1 MWPINYLEL
10 IFVGIDQL
18 LPIAVGLI
26 LWIGLA
32 GLGVLVAGRHA
43 TTEANVIF
51 GWATISTIFT
61 LVGVVQRAPFLIL
74 TILAAGAAAAGIIL
88 AIRRR
93 QSLFVPGM
101 WRILVLALPM
111 FLIAGA
117 MEPSQWDEFS
127 HWLPAPEYLLEMN
140 GFPNAEKPNNGTS
153 MLSAYPYGWPMLSY
167 MAGRIAGDQLFN
179 IGGILNLLLLLTFT
193 PFALRTVME
202 IVGRPMGRPIGWGM
216 ASVCALSATILNPTF
231 VQKIVLTAYSG
242 VSTSIATGFCALLT
256 IQFLNALG
264 GRTRQEPWPAAWQL
278 SLALM
283 LLINLRQT
291 NLIVFL
297 IIILAIVLLVARAR
311 ELSMAR
317 LAAFLPLI
325 AIPALVV
332 YGAWRLYVGAELS
345 AYAGS
350 EATFK
355 AFADWNIQEIPM
367 ILSQMLVVAGKK
379 IGYFGVLFIASLF
392 AIAGLIRDRGGF
404 DRLLIVCAAVF
415 VGYNVFLLFT
425 YIAHFSPQNALS
437 VVSFWRYNTQIGG
450 VAIVCVLVGG
460 IYIWNRYLGFE
471 RDFIW
476 PARLTLILVVGLPV
490 AFAPKLRFDL
500 EPPKPHYTAV
510 AKDIEAGGGLLG
522 DLFVMDPKGSGESAV
537 MSRFYLNKNGKPW
550 MSAFHKPTPEKI
562 RRYVGNLKENDYLL
576 VHSISAGLSD
586 VLGHSLHARR
596 SYMLQKTGN
605 SWTLVKE
612 WAKPAN
618 HPY

>member
-1 MWPINYLEL
+1 MWPINNLDL
-10 IFVGIDQL
+10 IFVGIDQW
-18 LPIAVGLI
+18 LPIAVGLV

-32 GLGVLVAGRHA
+32 GIGLLVAGRHT

-51 GWATISTIFT
+51 GWATISTVFT

-74 TILAAGAAAAGIIL
+74 TILAAGAAVAGIIL
-88 AIRRR
+88 AVRRR

-117 MEPSQWDEFS
+117 MDPSQWDEFS
-127 HWLPAPEYLLEMN
+127 HWLPAPEYLLEVN
-140 GFPNAEKPNNGTS
+140 GFPNAEKPNNGTT

-167 MAGRIAGDQLFN
+167 LAGRVAGNQLFN
-179 IGGILNLLLLLTFT
+179 IGGVLNLLLLLTFT

-202 IVGRPMGRPIGWGM
+202 IVGRPMVQPIGWGI
-216 ASVCALSATILNPTF
+216 ASICALSAAILNPSF

-242 VSTSIATGFCALLT
+242 VSTSVVTGFCAILT

-264 GRTRQEPWPAAWQL
+264 GNSRRSPWSAAWQL

-291 NLIVFL
+291 NLVVFL
-297 IIILAIVLLVARAR
+297 IFILAILLLVARAR
-311 ELSMAR
+311 ELTMAR

-325 AIPALVV
+325 AIPALIV
-332 YGAWRLYVGAELS
+332 YGAWRVYVGAELS
-345 AYAGS
+345 AYSGS

-367 ILSQMLVVAGKK
+367 ILLQMLFVAGKK
-379 IGYFGVLFIASLF
+379 IGFFGVLFIASLF
-392 AIAGLIRDRGGF
+392 AIAGLIRDRGRF

-415 VGYNVFLLFT
+415 AGYNVFLLFT
-425 YIAHFSPQNALS
+425 YVAHFGAQNALS

-460 IYIWNRYLGFE
+460 IFIWNRYLGFE
-471 RDFIW
+471 RNFIW
-476 PARLTLILVVGLPV
+476 PARLALILAVGLPFV
-490 AFAPKLRFDL
+490 FAPKLRFDL

-510 AKDIEAGGGLLG
+510 AKDIEADGGLIG
-522 DLFVMDPKGSGESAV
+522 DLYVMDPKGSGESAV
-537 MSRFYLNKNGKPW
+537 MSRFYLNKIGKPW
-550 MSAFHKPTPEKI
+550 MSAFHQPTPEKI
-562 RRYVGNLKENDYLL
+562 RRYVGGLKENDYLL
-576 VHSISAGLSD
+576 VHSISEGLSD
-586 VLGHSLHARR
+586 VLDHSLDARR

-605 SWTLVKE
+605 TWTLVKE
-612 WAKPAN
+612 WKKPSN